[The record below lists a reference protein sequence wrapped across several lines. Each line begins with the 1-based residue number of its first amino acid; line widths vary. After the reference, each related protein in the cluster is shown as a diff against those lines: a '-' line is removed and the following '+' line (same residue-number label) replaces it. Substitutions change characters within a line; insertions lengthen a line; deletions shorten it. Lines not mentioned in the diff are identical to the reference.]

1 MTLKR
6 IIIGILIVIACLAA
20 FRIIYKI
27 SGPKKTLE
35 ERIIPVIVV
44 NPKLG
49 DIEYKVTLT
58 GDIKAETEVNVKP
71 RVTGRVQEIYVKE
84 GDYVA
89 KGKKLLSFV
98 RGISVKSGIYEDMI
112 VRAPV
117 SGQIGMQL
125 VKVGEQVGTTSGSPN
140 TVFVIYSINKVKIY
154 ADVSEKDY
162 RLVKNG
168 TPAEIRLDAYPD
180 EVFHGRINNIRP
192 VIDPLTRTAQV
203 EIILPNPGHR
213 IKPGMFSKVDL
224 ILQKKHNVLTLP
236 LDAVLGERDKYV
248 FVSQDGAAVK
258 KPVKLGMQQEDQ
270 VEIRSGLG
278 SEDRVIVVGQRLVED
293 GSKIK
298 ETSKE

>member
-6 IIIGILIVIACLAA
+6 IIIGVLIVIIGLTAL
-20 FRIIYKI
+20 RIIYKI
-27 SGPKKTLE
+27 SGPKKALE

-44 NPKLG
+44 NPEIG

-58 GDIKAETEVNVKP
+58 GDVRAESEVNVKP
-71 RVTGRVQEIYVKE
+71 RTTSRVQEIYVNE

-89 KGKKLLSFV
+89 QGAKLLSFV
-98 RGISVKSGIYEDMI
+98 RGISEESGIYEDMI

-125 VKVGEQVGTTSGSPN
+125 IKIGEQVGTTSGSPN
-140 TVFVIYSINKVKIY
+140 TVFIIYRINNVKIY

-162 RLVKNG
+162 RLVKRG
-168 TPAEIRLDAYPD
+168 TPAQIQLDAYPG
-180 EVFHGRINNIRP
+180 EVFRGKVNNIRP

-224 ILQKKHNVLTLP
+224 ILQQKNNVLTLP
-236 LDAVLGERDKYV
+236 LDAVLGETDKYV
-248 FVSQDGAAVK
+248 FISQNGMAVK
-258 KPVKLGMQQEDQ
+258 RPLTLGMQQGDR
-270 VEIRSGLG
+270 VEVLSGLT
-278 SEDRVIVVGQRLVED
+278 SKDRVIIVGQRLVED
-293 GSKIK
+293 GSKVK
-298 ETSKE
+298 ETSE